1 LERRVSA
8 EARGEPLPSVLPVGL
23 FRTDTDGR
31 CLAVNARW
39 CEITGL
45 APAEALDEGWARA
58 LHPDDRARVLDGWRE
73 ATQEAR
79 GFEQE
84 FRFRRPDGTVAHV
97 LAQALPE
104 RDTRGRISGFV
115 GSVTDL

>member
-1 LERRVSA
+1 MGLRLAGIRSVQATSLPARPQVTNAPSLLERRVSA

-23 FRTDTDGR
+23 FRTDTEGR

-73 ATQEAR
+73 ATQ
-79 GFEQE
+79 
-84 FRFRRPDGTVAHV
+84 
-97 LAQALPE
+97 
-104 RDTRGRISGFV
+104 
-115 GSVTDL
+115 